1 MLLQL
6 QNESSLPIKFWVRL
20 ESLSKKKAETYQQLP
35 KFLTS
40 QEQRT
45 EIVGEL
51 TDALPGTTGI
61 YSSTGRSVLG
71 HEGGVWGGV
80 GQDRLWRGWARREV
94 KGSEL
99 SGGEW

>member
-20 ESLSKKKAETYQQLP
+20 ESLSKKKVEAYQQLP

-51 TDALPGTTGI
+51 TDALPGTTGV
-61 YSSTGRSVLG
+61 TAP
-71 HEGGVWGGV
+71 
-80 GQDRLWRGWARREV
+80 RGDAC
-94 KGSEL
+94 
-99 SGGEW
+99 

>member
-1 MLLQL
+1 MPPGPDQRSSSLGQPTACQSGDNLLLQL

-61 YSSTGRSVLG
+61 YSSTGSSMLG

-80 GQDRLWRGWARREV
+80 G
-94 KGSEL
+94 
-99 SGGEW
+99 